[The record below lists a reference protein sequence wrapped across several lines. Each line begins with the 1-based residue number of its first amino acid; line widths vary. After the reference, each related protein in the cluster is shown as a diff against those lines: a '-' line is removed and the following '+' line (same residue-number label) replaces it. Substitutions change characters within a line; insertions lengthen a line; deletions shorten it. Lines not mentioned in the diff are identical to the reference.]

1 MPSLN
6 FLINRRGMT
15 MNKINLK
22 LLASL
27 TLLSLSNSML
37 HATPKNQ
44 TKASSP
50 TTQNTRG
57 PKTDS
62 FLAETGKMYLKF
74 EANLHKL
81 GKTVVGWPSGKAIN
95 FAKYVLKSFALSPD
109 CFSGRVSRSIGGDI
123 IKNEYIAKAKAELWD
138 DASKYRVLIPLA
150 ILIPTIKRTGIYGFG
165 PAGTAIFTTNRGNV
179 IMWTGIALTLL
190 SLLGYDYYNDTAK
203 AVDAEQN
210 PEIKLQTEEI
220 SSIAVV
226 TATEPETTTV
236 TPTNL
241 EDAPQETPAT
251 VATTISL
258 EKEEEPVAQTEL
270 PTEVA
275 IPAVLVAQEEV
286 AQELPSDVTAPIE
299 PAQILPNEAQIA
311 SNDSTLPEELEEA
324 AVETDTYEESTIP
337 A

>member
-1 MPSLN
+1 
-6 FLINRRGMT
+6 

-203 AVDAEQN
+203 AVDAGQN

-226 TATEPETTTV
+226 AATEPEITTV

-251 VATTISL
+251 ATTTISL
-258 EKEEEPVAQTEL
+258 EKEEEEPVAQTEL

-275 IPAVLVAQEEV
+275 IPAILVAQEEI

-299 PAQILPNEAQIA
+299 PAQILPN
-311 SNDSTLPEELEEA
+311 DSSLPEELEEA
-324 AVETDTYEESTIP
+324 EAETDAYEETSVP

>member
-1 MPSLN
+1 
-6 FLINRRGMT
+6 

-123 IKNEYIAKAKAELWD
+123 VKNEYIAKAKAELWD

-165 PAGTAIFTTNRGNV
+165 PAGTDVFTRTRGNV

-203 AVDAEQN
+203 AVNEEQN
-210 PEIKLQTEEI
+210 PEIKLQTDETTLI
-220 SSIAVV
+220 TVA
-226 TATEPETTTV
+226 ATEPEIATV

-251 VATTISL
+251 AAITISL
-258 EKEEEPVAQTEL
+258 EKEEELPVAQAEL

-275 IPAVLVAQEEV
+275 IPAVSVAQEEV

-299 PAQILPNEAQIA
+299 PTQILPTETQIA

-324 AVETDTYEESTIP
+324 AAETDTYEESTIP